1 MTNPSTIAPPMNHV
15 FVDFENVHQV
25 DLTLIGA
32 KSVSFTLMVGPKQ
45 TKLDSDLVEKL
56 MAHSASVQLVKLK
69 SAGKNALDFVLAYY
83 LGRAALADPTGY
95 FHIVSKDGG
104 FDPLIEHLRSRHIHV
119 YRHASCADI
128 TFTWSGK
135 KAAVSEPIVEKPVE
149 AVVVKKVAAKK
160 VAKKAAKKAVA
171 KKVVTKAV
179 EKPDPEVAWMERVLK
194 DFKEHPK
201 AQPKKKKALIAKIA
215 NLINKKVDGPEVLA
229 VIARMEKAGKL
240 KFGEKEV
247 PEYHLK

>member
-1 MTNPSTIAPPMNHV
+1 MNHV

-56 MAHSASVQLVKLK
+56 TAHSASVQLVKLK
-69 SAGKNALDFVLAYY
+69 SSGKNALDFALAYY

-119 YRHASCADI
+119 YRHASCADL

-135 KAAVSEPIVEKPVE
+135 KAAVSEPIVEKTAEKP
-149 AVVVKKVAAKK
+149 VVKKVAAKK
-160 VAKKAAKKAVA
+160 VAAKKVPTKTVAKKAAKKAA
-171 KKVVTKAV
+171 KKMATKI
-179 EKPDPEVAWMERVLK
+179 PDSAETLLERVVKNFRKHLK
-194 DFKEHPK
+194 DRPTRRAALFKK
-201 AQPKKKKALIAKIA
+201 VG
-215 NLINKKVDGPEVLA
+215 NLIGMPADGPEVRD
-229 VIARMEKAGKL
+229 VIARMVEKRMLSFDAKD
-240 KFGEKEV
+240 V
-247 PEYHLK
+247 PKYHL